1 METKKKEK
9 KYFLGIIGGLI
20 LGLLFCALIVSLYI
34 FTDFIA
40 LLGMIVFLG
49 VFEYL
54 GYKLLRGK
62 IDKKLPGI
70 IAILSSIN
78 VIIMAFLFI
87 PTALLV
93 KSNIQIGF
101 KEIGGLYSQFSIS
114 LNILQDFLL
123 SLVFALF
130 GSYALGTV
138 VKRKIMLRV
147 NKIKLFSS
155 DNKEKQELKEE
166 AINVVKDIFKRLNAV
181 EKEKSVKKEEQK
193 LFKELKKQSLGLD
206 IEDFSFRDHTT
217 IDQEAGNRRKHLAE
231 ENRKNGKSDI
241 YGYYQIPYQTMI
253 DEHIVTMSIRVSD
266 TENTS
271 KKDLE
276 EATTKLDASK
286 LPDGEYEFYFFTTD
300 KDNSAN
306 YDNSG
311 YISYTFNIQDGKVVQ
326 DDDD

>member
-1 METKKKEK
+1 MKKNTPNILKLSCLAILLLCSILLVGCKVVLPNSYFKAREK
-9 KYFLGIIGGLI
+9 TQKILAHNGFKGKVQVKLI
-20 LGLLFCALIVSLYI
+20 KK
-34 FTDFIA
+34 
-40 LLGMIVFLG
+40 VFL
-49 VFEYL
+49 
-54 GYKLLRGK
+54 
-62 IDKKLPGI
+62 DSDGI
-70 IAILSSIN
+70 Y
-78 VIIMAFLFI
+78 VDY
-87 PTALLV
+87 T
-93 KSNIQIGF
+93 
-101 KEIGGLYSQFSIS
+101 YSEDTYDNQTIS
-114 LNILQDFLL
+114 LDSQITFNLDWTVNGEEYKTPGHYWESYLQ
-123 SLVFALF
+123 
-130 GSYALGTV
+130 
-138 VKRKIMLRV
+138 
-147 NKIKLFSS
+147 
-155 DNKEKQELKEE
+155 Q
-166 AINVVKDIFKRLNAV
+166 
-181 EKEKSVKKEEQK
+181 KSVKKEEQK

-206 IEDFSFRDHTT
+206 IEDFSFRDNTL
-217 IDQEAGNRRKHLAE
+217 IDQEASDNLVRIAK
-231 ENRKNGKSDI
+231 ENRKNGKHDF